1 MQSLLSDLGYAICNF
16 AKFLAKARE
25 CIFQMLSEV
34 STGLAALQ
42 IKLVIQNILIHLAEN
57 EITYC

>member
-1 MQSLLSDLGYAICNF
+1 MQSLLSDLGYTICNF
-16 AKFLAKARE
+16 VKFLATARE
-25 CIFQMLSEV
+25 CIFQISEV

-57 EITYC
+57 EITCC